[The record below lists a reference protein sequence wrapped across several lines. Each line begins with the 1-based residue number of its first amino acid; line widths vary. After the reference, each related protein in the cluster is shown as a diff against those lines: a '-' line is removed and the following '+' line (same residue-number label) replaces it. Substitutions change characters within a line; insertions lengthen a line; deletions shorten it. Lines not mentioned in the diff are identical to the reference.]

1 MSRLETVS
9 VHELKRRGRRLE
21 YFTLGWD
28 GLEAGVAIFAG
39 LVAGS
44 TALLGFGLD
53 SLIEGTSGVILLWRL
68 AAGEHRE
75 QIALRLVGTSLLL
88 LALYVLVESIE
99 SLLVGAAPGASYVGM
114 ALAASSLVVMPILA
128 QRKRRLAAA
137 LNSKA
142 LHADSH
148 QTDICAYLSALLLIG
163 LGLNALWGWWWAD
176 PVAALLMVPLIG
188 NEGMEALRGEKC

>member
-1 MSRLETVS
+1 MSRLDTVS

-53 SLIEGTSGVILLWRL
+53 SLIEGTSGAILLWRL
-68 AAGEHRE
+68 AAGEYRE
-75 QIALRLVGTSLLL
+75 QIALRLVGASLLL
-88 LALYVLVESIE
+88 LALYVLAESIE
-99 SLLVGAAPGASYVGM
+99 SLLVGAAPGASYVGI

-128 QRKRRLAAA
+128 RRKRRLAAA

-142 LHADSH
+142 LHADSR

-163 LGLNALWGWWWAD
+163 LGLNALWGWW
-176 PVAALLMVPLIG
+176 
-188 NEGMEALRGEKC
+188 